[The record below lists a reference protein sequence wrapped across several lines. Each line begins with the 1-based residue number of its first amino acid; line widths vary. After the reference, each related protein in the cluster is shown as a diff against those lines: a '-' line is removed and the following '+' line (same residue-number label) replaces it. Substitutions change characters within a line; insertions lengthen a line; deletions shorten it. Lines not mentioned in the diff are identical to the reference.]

1 MNNNAMV
8 ASDAAIR
15 QEVLETLHAAESVTR
30 RAARCGLM
38 LREKREALRAATS
51 GAGGHPRAWH
61 DGTKQDE
68 DRFAVW
74 IAKTI
79 PELSK
84 TTAYRWMEAAERVTK
99 ALKDSL
105 PALDAPL
112 STVIDIDAEPE
123 TPEAAQARQ
132 LWMDFTQDKT
142 LADILR
148 DVTLEGDKP
157 HRITRA
163 HAGKTQGGTHARDNR
178 KDWPAFVANGFL
190 SVAYA
195 CGDNAATD
203 AGKMAGGHWA
213 SHNDEQRAETK
224 RLFVVWT
231 ETLPVEL
238 LVVLRDEAVRE
249 LKAREKGKAARPSA
263 MRAAMSDLTMRRG

>member
-1 MNNNAMV
+1 M
-8 ASDAAIR
+8 
-15 QEVLETLHAAESVTR
+15 
-30 RAARCGLM
+30 
-38 LREKREALRAATS
+38 
-51 GAGGHPRAWH
+51 
-61 DGTKQDE
+61 
-68 DRFAVW
+68 
-74 IAKTI
+74 
-79 PELSK
+79 PELSQR
-84 TTAYRWMEAAERVTK
+84 TAYRWMEAAERVQK
-99 ALKDSL
+99 ALAGSL
-105 PALDAPL
+105 PQLDAPL
-112 STVIDIDAEPE
+112 STVIDIDAEPS
-123 TPEAAQARQ
+123 TPEAKKAQQ
-132 LWMDFTQDKT
+132 LWLDFTQDKT

-213 SHNDEQRAETK
+213 AHNDEQRAETK
-224 RLFVVWT
+224 RLFVTWT

-238 LVVLRDEAVRE
+238 LVVLRDEAARE
-249 LKAREKGKAARPSA
+249 LKAREKGKAARPAA
-263 MRAAMSDLTMRRG
+263 MRAAASELLEKRG